1 MKAQLF
7 VLLALATIGHSF
19 IIEEQQTKGNTE
31 ILESKIPEYI
41 GLGYHAL

>member
-1 MKAQLF
+1 MKAQLY
-7 VLLALATIGHSF
+7 VLLALAIIGHSF
-19 IIEEQQTKGNTE
+19 IIEEQQIKGNTE